1 MRLYKLILILIS
13 SLILVMSSCKE
24 DIDGIVETQI
34 DEDMLLGGW
43 EFTGEVKVKIEAS
56 FGENIAENLTEKF
69 MKDIAKERK
78 FYFTKKRAYCVWSID
93 TEKESTKQSEYTC
106 EDYILKF
113 KNSKRFFYYS
123 SVPMFYV
130 KNQTANS
137 MTFYLLKNEIIDL
150 LKDDGSIPNNIISM
164 IKDGICEMPLRRYH
178 NDFWDEIDAIEA
190 IEDEE

>member
-1 MRLYKLILILIS
+1 MRFFGT
-13 SLILVMSSCKE
+13 ILVFLFGLLVSVTSCKR
-24 DIDGIVETQI
+24 DIDDI
-34 DEDMLLGGW
+34 DETPIDPEMLLGGW